1 MFLQP
6 SVSRNNNSVW
16 TLALVIRAA
25 FLHLACSSGFSPGL
39 DVPSPHGPSHDQVR
53 GWNIEDGGS
62 RQAFQVH
69 LKGAASVNVLSW
81 LLEACNLHASFPVA
95 CLVSTTFQFLLMQLC
110 PPCTCYVPVM
120 LPHAD
125 GAALALMLVFS

>member
-1 MFLQP
+1 MGLAKEESRYFTRWMVKDSGVS
-6 SVSRNNNSVW
+6 SVGTDDAAPHLGGTDLDITTPLLSKMWSRERMQEV
-16 TLALVIRAA
+16 
-25 FLHLACSSGFSPGL
+25 
-39 DVPSPHGPSHDQVR
+39 
-53 GWNIEDGGS
+53 
-62 RQAFQVH
+62 
-69 LKGAASVNVLSW
+69 
-81 LLEACNLHASFPVA
+81 CNLQASFPVA